1 MCRRQRRLRP
11 ENTAYVAQR
20 ARSKSFFNSIDPIET
35 LAAKFARVE
44 DVRGEAALPTFFIV
58 PSVNASAEKKNEY

>member
-1 MCRRQRRLRP
+1 MCS
-11 ENTAYVAQR
+11 YR
-20 ARSKSFFNSIDPIET
+20 ALLVLNPIET

>member
-1 MCRRQRRLRP
+1 VARP
-11 ENTAYVAQR
+11 LKFSHSQ
-20 ARSKSFFNSIDPIET
+20 DPIET

-58 PSVNASAEKKNEY
+58 PSVNASAEKKNE